1 MAKRFCWTAFDV
13 TDLLPQ
19 DWTTDIKK
27 VAAEA
32 DFR

>member
-1 MAKRFCWTAFDV
+1 MAKRFCWTTFDV
-13 TDLLPQ
+13 TDLLPE
-19 DWTTDIKK
+19 DWHDDIKE